1 MPEATNESI
10 IKTPIIF
17 VHGAW
22 HGSWCWEKWSTY
34 FRDAGFEHVLPV
46 EFRGHGY
53 KTGEY
58 KRARLEDYISD
69 IKKFVSQMERTPILI
84 GHSLGCSI
92 IQGMM
97 VDQQFPATVMLAP
110 VPEPKLFRKVFL
122 RQIARHPVIAARS
135 LIERNMNAWVKS
147 RHSAGFF
154 FSNHIPE
161 SEIAQ
166 YMGWMQDESFR
177 LFMLDLLW
185 KAPHKPLTSPTL
197 VVAAQDDTF
206 FTVDMQRSTAQRL
219 SADFLVST
227 TSGHDIML
235 DVSSRETALSV
246 IEWLKT
252 VK

>member
-1 MPEATNESI
+1 MSTITDETI
-10 IKTPIIF
+10 LKTPIIF

-34 FRDAGFEHVLPV
+34 FRQAGFEHVLPV

-53 KTGEY
+53 KTGEFH
-58 KRARLEDYISD
+58 RARLDDYISD
-69 IKKFVSQMERTPILI
+69 IQKFVSRMEQTPILI

-97 VDQQFPATVMLAP
+97 TTTKFPAVVMLAP
-110 VPEPKLFRKVFL
+110 VPEPKLFRRVFM
-122 RQIARHPVIAARS
+122 RQIMRHPTVALRS
-135 LIERNMNAWVKS
+135 LIDRNMNAWVKS
-147 RHSAGFF
+147 RYSSELF

-166 YMGWMQDESFR
+166 YMSWMQDESFR

-185 KAPHKPLTSPTL
+185 RSSKQLHQAPTL
-197 VVAAQDDTF
+197 VVAAQDDSF

-219 SADFLVST
+219 SADFIVSN

-235 DVSSRETALSV
+235 DVSSQETANSV
-246 IEWLKT
+246 IHWLKS